1 MKNSSY
7 SKMFLVLPSIYDKV
21 LKCIDEKDQKVLD
34 QLNIQKDDNMD
45 GSRASE
51 KYFEDVASNELNES
65 AQSDAN
71 QSSEFIDPPYNI
83 AEQTFGSD
91 QNDNTNIEVD
101 DQELDDQNDQGNIHP
116 PGENSNPLKNDCA
129 QPDVQDQFIPQVL
142 HGFKRRSVVHPKIP
156 KRLQQKSILNNPK
169 TIKQNPNRTIPK
181 KNVTRNFICNYCTP
195 AKPFKSTYHLNRH
208 ENARHKDLVALKS
221 QKNIENAPVQQ
232 PFVPQPGTSQSQ
244 FNTWQE
250 PNIPLQRHKRDSGAA
265 KLKYTPRPNKMRPD
279 DYDEWN

>member
-1 MKNSSY
+1 
-7 SKMFLVLPSIYDKV
+7 MFLVLPSIYDKV

-101 DQELDDQNDQGNIHP
+101 DQELDDQNDQGNIQP

-156 KRLQQKSILNNPK
+156 KRLQQKSKTHLFNNLLYLNLVQVKVNLILGKNQIFHCK
-169 TIKQNPNRTIPK
+169 DIKETLGQL
-181 KNVTRNFICNYCTP
+181 
-195 AKPFKSTYHLNRH
+195 S
-208 ENARHKDLVALKS
+208 
-221 QKNIENAPVQQ
+221 
-232 PFVPQPGTSQSQ
+232 
-244 FNTWQE
+244 
-250 PNIPLQRHKRDSGAA
+250 
-265 KLKYTPRPNKMRPD
+265 
-279 DYDEWN
+279 